1 MAFKKLNLNVK
12 LKKILFNI
20 YKKLKRAFIKILNYF
35 NDYLDKA
42 E

>member
-12 LKKILFNI
+12 LKKILFNL
-20 YKKLKRAFIKILNYF
+20 YKKLKRVFIKILNYF
-35 NDYLDKA
+35 IDYLDKA